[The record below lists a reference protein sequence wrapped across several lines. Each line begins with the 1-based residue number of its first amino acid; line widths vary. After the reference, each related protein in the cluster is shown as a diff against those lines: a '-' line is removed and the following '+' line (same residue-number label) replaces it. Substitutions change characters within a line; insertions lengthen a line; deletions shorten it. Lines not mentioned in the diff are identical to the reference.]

1 MNLMRIMTS
10 AALSALLLFMTACG
24 SGSSNNN
31 GTGAGT
37 GSKESASS
45 TEGAAKAGTSAAPV
59 PIDYGLYCG
68 KECQEALTLKASP
81 DSIKGKVG
89 FAVAS
94 LTFPYGAAL
103 KSRTEEAAKKYFPNM
118 ELLVG
123 DGQNDPSVQTS
134 IVDDF
139 ISKGV
144 QVLII
149 NAVEKDALV
158 PAVERAVKAG
168 IKVISVDRTVNT
180 KVLTTIKANDLDLG
194 MNAGQSLVTL
204 LNGKGNVVELQGSPS
219 ASPTIDRHKGFTDA
233 IAGSPDIKV
242 IASQHA
248 NYDQAQG
255 LKVMEDLL
263 QRFPKGQI
271 DAVYTHADMMTMGAL
286 QAIKAAGRQ
295 NEIKLISIDGMQT
308 TFDAISDGEIAGT
321 AVYPVIAPMNVI
333 AAAKALVGE
342 PMPEFIK
349 LESPVVTKE
358 NVAKYNGTTY

>member
-1 MNLMRIMTS
+1 MRIMTS

-219 ASPTIDRHKGFTDA
+219 ASLPSIGTK
-233 IAGSPDIKV
+233 GSPMPSP
-242 IASQHA
+242 ALRT
-248 NYDQAQG
+248 
-255 LKVMEDLL
+255 LK
-263 QRFPKGQI
+263 
-271 DAVYTHADMMTMGAL
+271 
-286 QAIKAAGRQ
+286 
-295 NEIKLISIDGMQT
+295 S
-308 TFDAISDGEIAGT
+308 
-321 AVYPVIAPMNVI
+321 
-333 AAAKALVGE
+333 
-342 PMPEFIK
+342 
-349 LESPVVTKE
+349 SPVSMPTM
-358 NVAKYNGTTY
+358 TRHRD